1 MDRKI
6 EKALTFAA
14 KHSNPKAF
22 DVLFDEC
29 AQAVSERIGS
39 KVRDDEACIELLNEV
54 RASAEGRIAYF
65 DENVSFLNQV
75 LRITDMTVAQY
86 INRLR
91 REAAVS
97 EQSAPAERRHVA
109 RPDYPDADIEEIAY
123 SGGGSGSGNT
133 KYNIAI
139 IAIIVAALIIIGAI
153 VGLLLVPEIQRE
165 KKAGSAANISA
176 VVYQVD
182 AIAAPEVN
190 G

>member
-6 EKALTFAA
+6 EKSLIFAA
-14 KHSNPKAF
+14 KHSNSKAF

-39 KVRDDEACIELLNEV
+39 KVRDDEACMELLNEV

-65 DENVSFLNQV
+65 DENVSFLNQA

-86 INRLR
+86 VNRLR

-97 EQSAPAERRHVA
+97 EQSAPVERRRGA

-123 SGGGSGSGNT
+123 NGGGSGGNT

-139 IAIIVAALIIIGAI
+139 IAIIIAALMIIGAI
-153 VGLLLVPEIQRE
+153 VGFLLVPEIQRE
-165 KKAGSAANISA
+165 KRAGSAANTPA
-176 VVYQVD
+176 VVYHVD